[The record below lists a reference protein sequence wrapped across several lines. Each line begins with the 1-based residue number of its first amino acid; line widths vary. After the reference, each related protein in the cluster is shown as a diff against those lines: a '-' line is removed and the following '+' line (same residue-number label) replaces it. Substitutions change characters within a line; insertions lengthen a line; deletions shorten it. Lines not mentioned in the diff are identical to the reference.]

1 MGLVEFKQ
9 KKRNFEAKWRK
20 NCCAI
25 KILKKLNIAISPNL
39 MIQIALI
46 TSVFTSQILRK
57 F

>member
-46 TSVFTSQILRK
+46 TSVFTLQILRK